1 MQPCA
6 VDLHL
11 NHSYLRG
18 IRDETPAQTP
28 APPAA
33 AGRCRRHRLFCVPP
47 ICRARSSGGYRACQ
61 RAAGVC
67 PHGCG
72 QPVCGAGGG
81 NNGERRAV
89 CGSGHGVGADFFA
102 NRRGAAF
109 RSAGGQGATGTDGAP
124 RAGANRGAT
133 PAAANRADGGRQRPP
148 AVPRQF
154 NLAGRTQHPLGAARC
169 GAGGGAGGRSGAQ
182 RSAGRRGAG
191 AGENGAGV
199 FRYRRFVGA
208 RAAGRAGGI
217 PAGRAGQ
224 RSARRR
230 QGGKPVKPE
239 RREHQPVS
247 ACAHGKS
254 NSVGQRGAD

>member
-1 MQPCA
+1 MQLCIG
-6 VDLHL
+6 DLHS
-11 NHSYLRG
+11 NHSYCRG
-18 IRDETPAQTP
+18 ILDETPAQIP
-28 APPAA
+28 AFPAA
-33 AGRCRRHRLFCVPP
+33 ACCTCRHRLFCVPP
-47 ICRARSSGGYRACQ
+47 IFRARPAGGYRAGQ

-81 NNGERRAV
+81 NNGERRAI
-89 CGSGHGVGADFFA
+89 CGGGHGVGADFFA
-102 NRRGAAF
+102 NRRSTAF
-109 RSAGGQGATGTDGAP
+109 RSAGRQGAAGADGAP
-124 RAGANRGAT
+124 RTSTNRGAT
-133 PAAANRADGGRQRPP
+133 PAAANCTNGGRQRPP

-154 NLAGRTQHPLGAARC
+154 NLTGRTQHPLGAARC

-182 RSAGRRGAG
+182 RGAGRRGAG

-224 RSARRR
+224 RAARGR
-230 QGGKPVKPE
+230 QSGEPVEPE
-239 RREHQPVS
+239 RREHQPVP
-247 ACAHGKS
+247 ARAHGKPDP
-254 NSVGQRGAD
+254 VGQRSAD